1 VERLPLS
8 SDAVRPAPTRFVIL
22 TKSRSGS
29 KWLVELLDDHNG
41 VSVFGEV
48 FGGSQV
54 PRGYGSSGVP
64 HFDTYL
70 ERVRLRQTR
79 PLAYHR
85 VSYVRNLYASRPDAA
100 AVGFKVAY
108 GHVPREL
115 FAYFARRRVR
125 VLHLMR
131 ANFFDSVL
139 SYEVAKARGGFEVR
153 RGDLVAPVRVTL
165 GPGTLRK
172 RLEDHEFAIAQA
184 RCRIQRY
191 RLSWLDVF
199 YEELVARREE
209 TLGRVLRFLGVEP
222 HVDELRSSFA
232 PVDDVP
238 REDVVENLA
247 DVRRVLAGTRF
258 EWMLADPAGA
268 ESTRAT
274 R

>member
-1 VERLPLS
+1 MERRPLS

-29 KWLVELLDDHNG
+29 KWLVELLDDHEG

-48 FGGSQV
+48 FGGPHA
-54 PRGYGSSGVP
+54 PRGFGSTGVP
-64 HFDTYL
+64 PFDTYL
-70 ERVRLRQTR
+70 ESVRLRRTR

-85 VSYVRNLYASRPDAA
+85 VSYLRNLYASRPDAA
-100 AVGFKVAY
+100 AVGFKLAY
-108 GHVPREL
+108 GHAPREL

-131 ANFFDSVL
+131 ANFFDSLL

-153 RGDLVAPVRVTL
+153 RRDPVAPVRVTL
-165 GPGTLRK
+165 DPGTLRK

-191 RLSWLDVF
+191 RLPWLEVF

-209 TLGRVLRFLGVEP
+209 TLERVLRFLGVEP
-222 HVDELRSSFA
+222 HVDDLGSSFVA
-232 PVDDVP
+232 VDDAP
-238 REDVVENLA
+238 RQDVIENLA
-247 DVRRVLAGTRF
+247 DVRRVLSGTRF

-268 ESTRAT
+268 ESTHAT